1 MTVPKS
7 KVLSV
12 SKGLMAL
19 ADFKH
24 CSPDVKQSV
33 IVNVS
38 STKNEKE
45 SGVNTDT
52 SCPQGFARTE
62 NEMALS
68 GTSGSGSFG
77 SSADRVLK
85 TRDVEDLEG
94 ITIVQPSIPKEG
106 EVKYDNPYANINSG
120 TVETLRALVTEK
132 ENVAKALSIMLDLVE
147 NNPLI
152 INKLIIARS
161 DVLAELIKLLASA
174 DEVKISY
181 LMNEDV
187 GCSCGSTKFIPV
199 DKIYVVRNGETKILK
214 YAYPDVIQI
223 LDQHRISYKM
233 VMNEF

>member
-1 MTVPKS
+1 
-7 KVLSV
+7 
-12 SKGLMAL
+12 MAL

-62 NEMALS
+62 NNVKS
-68 GTSGSGSFG
+68 
-77 SSADRVLK
+77 
-85 TRDVEDLEG
+85 RDVNEDLEG

-181 LMNEDV
+181 LLDSDV
-187 GCSCGSTKFIPV
+187 GCSCGSAKFIPV

>member
-62 NEMALS
+62 KALCA
-68 GTSGSGSFG
+68 
-77 SSADRVLK
+77 ADEVLDVK
-85 TRDVEDLEG
+85 SRDVEDLEG

-181 LMNEDV
+181 LLDSDV
-187 GCSCGSTKFIPV
+187 GCSCGSAKFIPV